1 MTFYEHYTLDQL
13 NRALTASK
21 WLLVIF
27 GVVLA
32 CAGILNQWLSDRI
45 ATLQRE
51 EKIKAQERLNASEEE
66 LKRTK
71 AKTVEVASQ
80 LARFSTP
87 RRLTNEQVESLRASL
102 PSGPRGKV
110 VVTFLSV
117 ETDAEKFSDQI
128 ASLLTEC
135 GFEVIRPRK
144 LWLQMALDGIYLV
157 ARDTS
162 NAPAHAVHMQNCF
175 KAAGVELP
183 AMQDPRVFSEFAEPI
198 PDDAVILAVSNR
210 K

>member
-1 MTFYEHYTLDQL
+1 MAVGDIRRGARLRGHSEPMVVRSYRYAATRREDKSA
-13 NRALTASK
+13 RAA
-21 WLLVIF
+21 
-27 GVVLA
+27 
-32 CAGILNQWLSDRI
+32 
-45 ATLQRE
+45 QRL
-51 EKIKAQERLNASEEE
+51 RRR